1 MAYSQDSKHSK
12 VAADAVVAFEID
24 VIRVCR
30 QRLLVIFFLY
40 DTMQY
45 VYVRWKADEMVV
57 LIWHTA
63 RSQSDI
69 WNLF

>member
-1 MAYSQDSKHSK
+1 MKKSGRRLVIAPPSMAYSQDSKHSK

-45 VYVRWKADEMVV
+45 VYVR
-57 LIWHTA
+57 
-63 RSQSDI
+63 
-69 WNLF
+69 